1 MAIEIKVL
9 TQKNRTGHNIERIL
23 KRYLKIV
30 PDEHLVGLECITVID
45 RIADKKNK
53 EVGGLYRERYRLQ
66 SATIEIA
73 LDTVYKGMP
82 KFLYYVPF
90 ISKFILAG
98 VLYHEI
104 GHHYQKR
111 LSHGIRKSEQ
121 ESFARE
127 YEIKMLKRAFWW
139 WLILLLPFKPL
150 VMFLRK
156 RVKTSQERTKRDI
169 R

>member
-1 MAIEIKVL
+1 MAIEIKIL
-9 TQKNRTGHNIERIL
+9 TQKKKNALNIEKNL
-23 KRYLKIV
+23 KRYLKTV
-30 PDEHLVGLECITVID
+30 PDEHLVGLERITVID
-45 RIADKKNK
+45 RIEDKKNK
-53 EVGGLYRERYRLQ
+53 EAGGLYRERCLLQ

-121 ESFARE
+121 EKFARE

-150 VMFLRK
+150 VMFLRN
-156 RVKTSQERTKRDI
+156 RVITSKKNKKKI
-169 R
+169 